1 MIGNKYNYIFL
12 DGSFLLKRNLW
23 VATKDKKIEEMNP
36 GEVVRITIQTIN
48 KLYRDWGCSAD
59 KVCCI
64 WDEWNRNLD
73 GGSHGYFRSW
83 LIKDYV
89 SYKGSRTWVT
99 EASIKQMKQDPN
111 TTQEDIE
118 KAERELAVNKTQF
131 EAKRVMKEE
140 FKKIG
145 IPSFSWPGYEY
156 DDIATLASFML
167 HEKTEKPNLIVTKDS
182 DLSYSLCPSCY
193 QFFLPTRGSTPRL
206 VSYDEMYDTIPQVLK
221 DRGVSLYQ
229 YHAYCDS
236 LGVTGHNDNLKT
248 IKPRRDG
255 TQAILHI
262 LDGNYEDVENVDAF
276 NAQLRSFDLSIFP
289 ELDEVKNMI
298 MNDFGTV
305 GSIGNLDVFHKFCQD
320 NKVEKISDDYY
331 MGLVSRF
338 DQKLF
343 SK

>member
-23 VATKDKKIEEMNP
+23 VATLNKKIEEFNP

-48 KLYRDWGCSAD
+48 KLYRDWDCSAD
-59 KVCCI
+59 KVCFLF
-64 WDEWNRNLD
+64 DEWNRNLD
-73 GGSHGYFRSW
+73 GINGYFRTW

-89 SYKGSRTWVT
+89 KYKGTRTWVT
-99 EASIKQMKQDPN
+99 RESIEQMKQDP
-111 TTQEDIE
+111 TKTKEDIE
-118 KAERELAVNKTQF
+118 KAERELAVNKVQF
-131 EAKRVMKEE
+131 EAKKIMKEE

-145 IPSFSWPGYEY
+145 IPSFSWPGYEF

-167 HEKTEKPNLIVTKDS
+167 HGKTEKPNLIVTKDS
-182 DLSYSLCPSCY
+182 DLSYSLCPSCF
-193 QFFLPTRGSTPRL
+193 QFLLPTKGSTPKTI
-206 VSYDEMYDTIPQVLK
+206 SYDEMYDTVPDVLK
-221 DRGVSLYQ
+221 ERGLSLYQ

-236 LGVTGHNDNLKT
+236 LGITGHNDNLKT

-262 LDGNYEDVENVDAF
+262 LDGNYEDVENIDAF

-289 ELDEVKNMI
+289 DLEEVKNMI
-298 MNDFGTV
+298 MNDFSTV
-305 GSIGNLDVFHKFCQD
+305 GSIGDLDVFHKFCND
-320 NKVEKISDDYY
+320 FKVDKISDNYY
-331 MGLVSRF
+331 MGLVNRF

>member
-23 VATKDKKIEEMNP
+23 VATKDKKIEDMNP
-36 GEVVRITIQTIN
+36 GEIIRITIQTIN
-48 KLYRDWGCSAD
+48 RLYRDWDCSAD
-59 KVCCI
+59 KICFI
-64 WDEWNRNLD
+64 FDEWSRNLD
-73 GGSHGYFRSW
+73 GVHGYVRSW

-89 SYKGSRTWVT
+89 KYKGSRTWVT
-99 EASIKQMKQDPN
+99 ESTIEQMKHDP
-111 TTQEDIE
+111 TKTEEDIK

-131 EAKRVMKEE
+131 AAKKIMKEE

-145 IPSFSWPGYEY
+145 IPSFSWPGYEF

-167 HEKTEKPNLIVTKDS
+167 HGKTEKPNLIVTKDS

-193 QFFLPTRGSTPRL
+193 QFFLPTKGSNPKL
-206 VSYDEMYDTIPQVLK
+206 VSYDEMYNTVPDVLK
-221 DRGVSLYQ
+221 DRGLSLYE

-236 LGVTGHNDNLKT
+236 LGITGHNDNLKT

-255 TQAILHI
+255 TKAILNI
-262 LDGNYEDVENVDAF
+262 LDGNYEDVDNVDAF
-276 NAQLRSFDLSIFP
+276 LAQLKSFDLSIFP
-289 ELDEVKNMI
+289 NLEDVKNMI
-298 MNDFGTV
+298 INDFSTA
-305 GSIGNLDVFHKFCQD
+305 GSIGDLNVFHKFCTD
-320 NKVEKISDDYY
+320 NKVEKITDDYY
-331 MGLVSRF
+331 LGLVSRF